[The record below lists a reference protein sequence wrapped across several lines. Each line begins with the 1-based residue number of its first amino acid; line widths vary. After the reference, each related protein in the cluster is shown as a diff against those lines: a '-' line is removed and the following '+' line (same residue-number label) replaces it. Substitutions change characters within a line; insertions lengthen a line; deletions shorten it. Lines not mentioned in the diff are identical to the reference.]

1 MTGMQRRDFLRM
13 TAAAPLAAAAAPQRP
28 SLVLFSKHLP
38 RLNYDELGR
47 TVKQLGFDGVDLTV
61 RPEGHVLPARAAED
75 LPRAAEAIRGHGL
88 TLPMITTGLLSE
100 NDPAARPTLAT
111 AAKLGVPFYKL
122 GYWRY
127 RGGVEKTVAEV
138 RRSVEGL
145 VAVGKE
151 WGIAAGF
158 HNHSGDYVGS
168 PVWDIRS
175 IVDGM
180 DPRWIGYYFDPCH
193 ATAEGGSAGW
203 RLAFEIA
210 APRLKMVAVKDFYW
224 EKTGG
229 RWRMKMCPLGEGMV
243 DWAAFF
249 KMLAAASFTGPI
261 SLHVEYDPK
270 DELDAMSRDLA
281 FLRKSLA

>member
-1 MTGMQRRDFLRM
+1 MRRREFLGSA
-13 TAAAPLAAAAAPQRP
+13 AAAPLVMQGAPQRP

-38 RLNYDELGR
+38 KLNYDELGR

-61 RPEGHVLPARAAED
+61 RPEGHVLPARVAED

-88 TLPMITTGLLSE
+88 SLPMITTGLLSPA
-100 NDPAARPTLAT
+100 DPAARPTLAT
-111 AAKLGVPFYKL
+111 AARLGVPFYKL

-127 RGGVEKTVAEV
+127 KGPDVEGMVAEV
-138 RRSVEGL
+138 RRSVQGM
-145 VAVGKE
+145 VALGKE
-151 WGIAAGF
+151 CGIAAGF

-175 IVDGM
+175 IIDGT
-180 DPRWIGYYFDPCH
+180 DAGLIGYYFDPCH
-193 ATAEGGSAGW
+193 ATAEGGAAGW
-203 RLAFEIA
+203 RLAMQVA
-210 APRLKMVAVKDFYW
+210 ARRLKMVAAKDFYW

-249 KMLAAASFTGPI
+249 KLLGAASFTGPI

-270 DELDAMSRDLA
+270 DEMDAMSRDLA
-281 FLRKSLA
+281 FLRKFVA